1 MNPTPPDWPRFSSC
15 VVYKDAT
22 AAITWLGQA
31 FGFEVR
37 LRVEGEGGRIEHC
50 EMEFGDGLIM
60 LAQEDAAAARP
71 WKRLMRG
78 PASLDGATTQS
89 VMFFVDDA
97 RTHCEHARSA
107 GARIIEEPETHDY
120 GDDYWADLSY
130 GALDPEGHVWWVV
143 QRLRN
148 PPGPIPVLAQK

>member
-15 VVYKDAT
+15 AVYKDAA
-22 AAITWLGQA
+22 AAIDWLGRA

-50 EMEFGDGLIM
+50 EMEYGDGLIM
-60 LAQEDAAAARP
+60 LAQEDTTAARP
-71 WKRLMRG
+71 WKRLMRS
-78 PASLDGATTQS
+78 PASVSGASTQS

-97 RTHCEHARSA
+97 RAHCEHARSA

-130 GALDPEGHVWWVV
+130 GAVDPEGHVWWVT
-143 QRLRN
+143 QRLRS
-148 PPGPIPVLAQK
+148 PPGPVPVLAKK